1 MPELRCAQGPQE
13 RCTRAPLVCGWI
25 VRTKPNASTSA
36 SRRDCARPTIRQRLR
51 LSPDVPQLWHR
62 ALSISPFPVCGLDSR
77 NRRTHAHRTHS
88 HAHTCT
94 RRRTW
99 RVVDIWCLCDR
110 LLESDAI
117 LRRCHT
123 QAKKCSH
130 LALTLCSAIY
140 SAGADKTVSIWDVER
155 GERVRK
161 FQAHSSF
168 VNSCCPSRRGTPL
181 LVSGNPALCS
191 NNANAVI
198 DAARLGPICIGSA
211 AVHCRCSLRV

>member
-1 MPELRCAQGPQE
+1 M
-13 RCTRAPLVCGWI
+13 
-25 VRTKPNASTSA
+25 ASG
-36 SRRDCARPTIRQRLR
+36 
-51 LSPDVPQLWHR
+51 
-62 ALSISPFPVCGLDSR
+62 ALHQSSPFPVDLIR
-77 NRRTHAHRTHS
+77 AIAALMRTARILMHTRAHDGEP
-88 HAHTCT
+88 
-94 RRRTW
+94 W
-99 RVVDIWCLCDR
+99 RVVDIWCLCDC

-117 LRRCHT
+117 LNRCHT

-130 LALTLCSAIY
+130 FALTLCSAIY